1 MSPWLVILC
10 GIIYAAVA
18 IDQGLRG
25 NIAIFIMYGC
35 YAVSNI
41 GVYMLLK

>member
-10 GIIYAAVA
+10 GLIYAEVA
-18 IDQGLRG
+18 IEQGLRG
-25 NIAIFIMYGC
+25 NIPIFIMYIC
-35 YAVSNI
+35 YAISNI